1 MIRVPVLRLSLLVA
15 LVGSLVAACAG
26 GAASPPPTPLPTPTP
41 GPVTVEFKATEL
53 SFAPDTAEV
62 PIGRPIRLVLANDG
76 QIEHDLTVDV
86 LSVKIVAAAGTSA
99 EVTVDPIAPGTY
111 EIYCAVPGHRDAG
124 MTASLVVK

>member
-1 MIRVPVLRLSLLVA
+1 MLRLSLLVA

-41 GPVTVEFKATEL
+41 GPVTVEFKATEI

-62 PIGRPIRLVLANDG
+62 PTGLPIRLVLANDG

-86 LSVKIVAAAGTSA
+86 LSVKVVAAAGRR
-99 EVTVDPIAPGTY
+99 P
-111 EIYCAVPGHRDAG
+111 R
-124 MTASLVVK
+124 